1 VAAPLA
7 GSTEAPVAAST
18 TGAAK
23 LMSSPADNLVLAEH
37 RGRVLLL
44 TLNRPAKLNA
54 WTADLED
61 QYFALLAEADDDPQV
76 WAVVVTGAGRGF
88 CSGAD
93 LGDLKDAAGAS
104 PQEVLRPRPRDF
116 PLSVR
121 KPIIGAINGVAAG
134 LGMVEALYFDV
145 RFGGPHTR
153 FTTAFARRGLIAEY
167 GISWLLPRLIGP
179 SRACDLLLSSRMVDA
194 NEAYRIGLLDHLV
207 AEQGVAEAAVEYAN
221 DLATHC
227 SAQSMAII
235 KRQLRRDAAGP
246 YEEAVARADQLMLES
261 FHGRDVIEGVA
272 SHLEKR
278 APNFPA
284 LPARGPR
291 VHL

>member
-1 VAAPLA
+1 M
-7 GSTEAPVAAST
+7 T
-18 TGAAK
+18 
-23 LMSSPADNLVLAEH
+23 SPAEPLVLAEQ

-61 QYFALLAEADDDPQV
+61 QYFDRLTAADDDP
-76 WAVVVTGAGRGF
+76 AVRAIVVTGAGRGF

-93 LGDLKDAAGAS
+93 LGALQNAAGADA
-104 PQEVLRPRPRDF
+104 ENVLRPRPRDF

-145 RFGGPHTR
+145 RFGGPGTR

-167 GISWLLPRLIGP
+167 GIAWLLPRLIGP
-179 SRACDLLLSSRMVDA
+179 SRAADLLLSSRMVGAD
-194 NEAYRIGLLDHLV
+194 EAFRIGLIDHLV
-207 AEQGVAEAAVEYAN
+207 PGPDGPDVAAAAVAYAD
-221 DLATHC
+221 DLAAHC
-227 SAQSMAII
+227 SPLSMEII
-235 KRQLRRDAAGP
+235 KRQLSRDAAGP
-246 YEEAVARADQLMLES
+246 YDAAVARADQLMLDS
-261 FHGRDVIEGVA
+261 FHGPDVVEGVA

-278 APNFPA
+278 EPNFPPLSA
-284 LPARGPR
+284 SARSSR
-291 VHL
+291 VDL

>member
-1 VAAPLA
+1 MA
-7 GSTEAPVAAST
+7 
-18 TGAAK
+18 
-23 LMSSPADNLVLAEH
+23 SPADALVLAEY

-54 WTADLED
+54 WTSDLED
-61 QYFALLAEADDDPQV
+61 QYFDLLTAADDDPQV
-76 WAVVVTGAGRGF
+76 RAIVVTGAGRGF

-93 LGDLKDAAGAS
+93 LGDLKDAAGAN
-104 PQEVLRPRPRDF
+104 PEDVLRPRPRDL

-145 RFGGPHTR
+145 RFGGPGTR

-194 NEAYRIGLLDHLV
+194 SEAFRIGLLDHLASGQDV
-207 AEQGVAEAAVEYAN
+207 ADAAVEYAN

-227 SAQSMAII
+227 SPQSMASI
-235 KRQLRRDAAGP
+235 KMQLWRDAAGP
-246 YEEAVARADQLMLES
+246 YDAAVARADQLMLES
-261 FHGRDVIEGVA
+261 FRAPDVLEGVA

-278 APNFPA
+278 APKFPA
-284 LPARGPR
+284 LPAGSSR
-291 VHL
+291 VDL

>member
-1 VAAPLA
+1 M
-7 GSTEAPVAAST
+7 TR
-18 TGAAK
+18 
-23 LMSSPADNLVLAEH
+23 PAEPLVLAER

-61 QYFALLAEADDDPQV
+61 QYFALLTAADDDPQV
-76 WAVVVTGAGRGF
+76 WAIVVTGAGRGF
-88 CSGAD
+88 CAGAD

-104 PQEVLRPRPRDF
+104 AESVLRPRPRDF

-145 RFGGPHTR
+145 RFGGPSTR

-179 SRACDLLLSSRMVDA
+179 SRASDLLLSGRMVGAD
-194 NEAYRIGLLDHLV
+194 EAFRIGLIDHLAPGPNV
-207 AEQGVAEAAVEYAN
+207 ADAAVEYAD
-221 DLATHC
+221 DLAAHC

-235 KRQLRRDAAGP
+235 KRQLSRDAAGP
-246 YEEAVARADQLMLES
+246 YDAAVARADALMLES
-261 FHGRDVIEGVA
+261 FHGPDVLEGVA

-278 APNFPA
+278 APNFSP
-284 LPARGPR
+284 LPARSSR
-291 VHL
+291 VDL

>member
-1 VAAPLA
+1 MAR
-7 GSTEAPVAAST
+7 
-18 TGAAK
+18 
-23 LMSSPADNLVLAEH
+23 PADALVLAEQC
-37 RGRVLLL
+37 GRVLLL

-54 WTADLED
+54 WTSDLED
-61 QYFALLAEADDDPQV
+61 QYFDLLTAADDDPQV
-76 WAVVVTGAGRGF
+76 WAIVVTGAGRGF

-93 LGDLKDAAGAS
+93 LGDLQDAAGANA
-104 PQEVLRPRPRDF
+104 EDVLRPRPRDL

-145 RFGGPHTR
+145 RFGGPGTR

-179 SRACDLLLSSRMVDA
+179 SRAADLLLSSRMVDA
-194 NEAYRIGLLDHLV
+194 TEAFRIGLLDHLV
-207 AEQGVAEAAVEYAN
+207 SGPDVAGAAVEYAN

-227 SAQSMAII
+227 SARSMATI
-235 KRQLRRDAAGP
+235 KRQLWDDAAGP
-246 YEEAVARADQLMLES
+246 YDTAVARADQLMLQS
-261 FHGRDVIEGVA
+261 FHGPDVLEGVA

-278 APNFPA
+278 APKFPA
-284 LPARGPR
+284 LPAGSSR

>member
-1 VAAPLA
+1 MIGPA
-7 GSTEAPVAAST
+7 EA
-18 TGAAK
+18 
-23 LMSSPADNLVLAEH
+23 LVLAEQ

-54 WTADLED
+54 WTAELED
-61 QYFALLAEADDDPQV
+61 QYFALLAAADDDPGV
-76 WAVVVTGAGRGF
+76 WAIVVTGAGRGF

-93 LGDLKDAAGAS
+93 LGELQNAAGAS
-104 PQEVLRPRPRDF
+104 AQPVLRPRPRDF

-121 KPIIGAINGVAAG
+121 KPVIGAINGVAAG

-145 RFGGPHTR
+145 RFGGPSAR

-179 SRACDLLLSSRMVDA
+179 SRASDLLLSARMVDA
-194 NEAYRIGLLDHLV
+194 DEALRIGLLDHLV
-207 AEQGVAEAAVEYAN
+207 SGQDVADAAVEYAS
-221 DLATHC
+221 DLAAHC

-235 KRQLRRDAAGP
+235 KRQLAGDAAGP
-246 YEEAVARADQLMLES
+246 YDAAVARADQLMLES
-261 FHGRDVIEGVA
+261 FHGPDVLEGVA

-278 APNFPA
+278 APNFSP
-284 LPARGPR
+284 LPAGSLR
-291 VHL
+291 VDL